1 MKMSGNWTIYY
12 IFVFKYFRLAEMESG
27 VAGAAH
33 FTALHI
39 GAQLLAHRIGK
50 MDQVQLP
57 AQTHHSLI
65 NELLHHCAK

>member
-1 MKMSGNWTIYY
+1 
-12 IFVFKYFRLAEMESG
+12 MESG

-50 MDQVQLP
+50 MDQVQLLP

>member
-1 MKMSGNWTIYY
+1 
-12 IFVFKYFRLAEMESG
+12 MESG